1 MSIKYYDKSQSTPQ
15 EVLLAGTPQT
25 DQILNPS
32 SKNAIANKTVYN
44 ALSEKVSK
52 AVNDLVNYYT
62 KSDVYNKQEIREL
75 IGAID
80 TLTMEVVN
88 ALPSS
93 DISTTTIYLLK
104 QTGSSNYDEYV
115 YINNEWVKIGTTQID
130 LSGYV
135 TTSQLNQAIA
145 DFLTETEINLLL
157 SAKQDK
163 NLSSSVTI
171 GSETVGTVE
180 DAISEVADVIPS
192 TVSASN
198 KLATQGDIVNIEID
212 DSLSSTSENPVQN
225 KVLKSALDAKQS
237 STLSSPIGGET
248 TVEGS
253 LSATDAALS
262 NYINFA
268 GAKNMLPC
276 FLGNR
281 LQYGI
286 DFALN
291 DDGSITMN
299 GTSTGNPAY
308 YAFAGENN
316 GTANS
321 PLLYKLAE
329 VGLNKFLSF
338 KIKITDTAIVGVG
351 LRIYFYDSTGTVIP
365 NPNTSTNYINCSTS
379 VTIDFNT
386 GYYRDAE
393 YVAFMLAVSKDT
405 VLNDATVYPLIYE
418 INEYIRNS
426 AYFPWAMTN
435 RDLTTDGLKHTS
447 WTDISKVGAVN
458 FLENN
463 AVTTVDSTAG
473 LTYTVNADKS
483 VTVSA
488 TSGEYPFTVLAN
500 SNLVLYEADGSESYV
515 GKQIKI
521 SGCPKGGSDAY
532 HIQAYRANS
541 VDGST
546 GTIKEYGNGVIF
558 DWLNNGSG
566 IKAKVSVV
574 LRKDLIMDGPLEF
587 YPMLTLTNY
596 QGDYASYAKTN
607 KELTN
612 DTIRLL
618 DNVNKNGA
626 KNLLPNNAS
635 SKTSGNVT
643 FTVNPDGSILTE
655 VSSAPISADTLVD
668 VAVLRE
674 ENIPKGRY
682 IISHGFSETGYNV
695 AVGAYNNTTW
705 VKNLVW
711 NSAENI
717 AFDVDYNGYNSLI
730 IRIGVTSN
738 TSLAHLSN
746 TFYPMIRIADDAD
759 DTYVPYTATNK
770 QITQSISNSNL
781 FDNPW
786 FTINQRGITN
796 NWNAQY
802 TYGVDRWM
810 KSSSTASTLGIGDNG
825 IYEVDGKAYSIY
837 ILFDKNDVQVKRM
850 YGKTLTFSA
859 LFSDGV
865 VESGTL
871 NLPLSHYIPS
881 SNIIDNFIFNSNK
894 LSYARLENYA
904 SGSINFAIAI
914 KAGNVIRA
922 VKLEVGLVST
932 LANDTA
938 PNYQQELAKCQR
950 YFYRFKAST
959 SLTSPFSRGFAV
971 NATQMWAEVNL
982 PTNMRTTPTMSYNLL
997 SDFKY
1002 SATDSAGALAMTG
1015 LSLGSMAGN
1024 CANLLITDS
1033 NHTLTIGK
1041 TYIIYMQNSGAYIDF
1056 SSDL

>member
-1 MSIKYYDKSQSTPQ
+1 MSIKFYDKSQSTPQ

-32 SKNAIANKTVYN
+32 SKNASANKTVYN

-52 AVNDLVNYYT
+52 TVNDLVNYYT

-75 IGAID
+75 IGAIE

-145 DFLTETEINLLL
+145 DFLTETEISLLL

-253 LSATDAALS
+253 LNATDAALS

-281 LQYGI
+281 LQYGV

-308 YAFAGENN
+308 YAFAGERNGNVNN
-316 GTANS
+316 
-321 PLLYKLAE
+321 PRIYKLTE
-329 VGLNKFLSF
+329 IGLNKFLTF
-338 KIKITDTAIVGVG
+338 KVKIADTAIVGVA

-365 NPNTSTNYINCSTS
+365 NPSTSTNYINCSTS

-386 GYYRDAE
+386 GYYRNAE

-418 INEYIRNS
+418 LNEYTRNS

-435 RDLTTDGLKHTS
+435 RDLTRDGLNHTS

-483 VTVSA
+483 VIVSA

-500 SNLVLYEADGSESYV
+500 SNLLLYEADGSEAYV
-515 GKQIKI
+515 GKQVKI

-546 GTIKEYGNGVIF
+546 GTIKEYGNGKIF
-558 DWLNNGSG
+558 DWLNDGSG
-566 IKAKVSVV
+566 IRAKVSVV
-574 LRKDLIMDGPLEF
+574 IRKDLEMDGPLEF

-596 QGDYASYAKTN
+596 NGDYAPYAKTN
-607 KELTN
+607 KELTTELN
-612 DTIRLL
+612 ETADGIHQTGSFNI
-618 DNVNKNGA
+618 
-626 KNLLPNNAS
+626 LPS
-635 SKTSGNVT
+635 SLELFKSMNTSSDGSWSGNVYTRRGIT
-643 FTVNPDGSILTE
+643 FTVNDDGTITVNGTASNDCYFALI
-655 VSSAPISADTLVD
+655 DT
-668 VAVLRE
+668 
-674 ENIPKGRY
+674 
-682 IISHGFSETGYNV
+682 
-695 AVGAYNNTTW
+695 
-705 VKNLVW
+705 
-711 NSAENI
+711 
-717 AFDVDYNGYNSLI
+717 DYAQALPFPV
-730 IRIGVTSN
+730 R
-738 TSLAHLSN
+738 LSGC
-746 TFYPMIRIADDAD
+746 P
-759 DTYVPYTATNK
+759 
-770 QITQSISNSNL
+770 S
-781 FDNPW
+781 
-786 FTINQRGITN
+786 G
-796 NWNAQY
+796 
-802 TYGVDRWM
+802 G
-810 KSSSTASTLGIGDNG
+810 SSSTYRVYTRKVNQDLAYDTGNGVVLNDINNGSTINIAVSTGVSIDHMVFKPMITLASQPNSDYAHYQPYAMTNRELTENCIKMTLDNSIVSSTLGT
-825 IYEVDGKAYSIY
+825 YSAGNTKI
-837 ILFDKNDVQVKRM
+837 VK
-850 YGKTLTFSA
+850 YGNQLQFKIII
-859 LFSDGV
+859 
-865 VESGTL
+865 
-871 NLPLSHYIPS
+871 NL
-881 SNIIDNFIFNSNK
+881 
-894 LSYARLENYA
+894 A
-904 SGSINFAIAI
+904 SGSSVTANTWTTLFTVD
-914 KAGNVIRA
+914 GYVLQEPMLMVA
-922 VKLEVGLVST
+922 V
-932 LANDTA
+932 ANDVKFGIASIEKATNSFVA
-938 PNYQQELAKCQR
+938 KVKFSEAVTSGFIMVFGTVVLA
-950 YFYRFKAST
+950 
-959 SLTSPFSRGFAV
+959 
-971 NATQMWAEVNL
+971 
-982 PTNMRTTPTMSYNLL
+982 
-997 SDFKY
+997 
-1002 SATDSAGALAMTG
+1002 
-1015 LSLGSMAGN
+1015 
-1024 CANLLITDS
+1024 
-1033 NHTLTIGK
+1033 
-1041 TYIIYMQNSGAYIDF
+1041 
-1056 SSDL
+1056 